1 MKLPAGIFKKYDI
14 RGVALGEKAVLTKE
28 IAYLIGHGIGTYLQ
42 RVEKQTRV
50 IVGRDN
56 RHSSFALQ
64 DQLMEGLKRSGCT
77 VIDIGLVSTPLVYW
91 HAVQND
97 NIGGVMV
104 TGSHLSREYNG
115 FKLSV
120 GSRNIYDTQLQR
132 IAQMIE
138 SGELAYSR
146 GEIMTETG
154 AYSQYVH
161 DLEKR
166 VTISRPLKVVIDAG
180 NGTAGLFAP
189 RLMQLWGLN
198 ATGLFIDP
206 DGDYPN
212 HQPDPSDE
220 RNLKALSAKV
230 LEIGADVG
238 IAFDG
243 DADRMGA
250 VDEKGQP
257 IAADRLLA
265 LLAQDLLTR
274 QPGGVILGDV
284 LCSQVLFDAVKA
296 AGGIP
301 VMAASGHSIVKDAMR
316 THQALLG
323 GEQSGHIFLGEDYFG
338 FDDAYLVAGRLIQ
351 LIANGTKSLSELDND
366 LPHLYSTPEYRPHC
380 PDSEKAHVIKSV
392 GDMLKDKGQITD
404 VDGVRVQFEHGWGLL
419 RASNTEPVLSLRFE
433 ATTREYALAYRDL
446 FAQALAQFP
455 HVEPFGDSQT
465 SA

>member
-366 LPHLYSTPEYRPHC
+366 LPHLYSTPEYRPRC